1 MSDSIR
7 KLRDHTLPSLS
18 QQRNAKWDG
27 TPETQGLSID
37 AQWGLEAES
46 RLAAYRSG
54 TVQAMPLEAVLAKYQ
69 KWA

>member
-1 MSDSIR
+1 MNHNIK
-7 KLRDHTLPSLS
+7 KLRDHTPPSVS
-18 QQRNAKWDG
+18 QERGTQDDR

-37 AQWGLEAES
+37 VQWGLEAES

-54 TVQAMPLEAVLAKYQ
+54 KVEATPLEAVLAKYP